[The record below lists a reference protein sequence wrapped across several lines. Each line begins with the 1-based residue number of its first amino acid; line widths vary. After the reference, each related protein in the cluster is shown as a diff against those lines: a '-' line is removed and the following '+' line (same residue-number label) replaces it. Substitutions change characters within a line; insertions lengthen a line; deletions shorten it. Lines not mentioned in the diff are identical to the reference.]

1 MASNVFLKT
10 QFHCGSTSRPL
21 AATSIVEN
29 IARGEGGTG
38 RGGGWA
44 GSGHLAPEPRLI
56 WRYRE
61 DDLQCWSCLNGE
73 RLLFVQLEQVS
84 FRGSELHPAPAS

>member
-1 MASNVFLKT
+1 MFLALLTLLSWSSMASNVFLKT

-29 IARGEGGTG
+29 MARAGAG

-44 GSGHLAPEPRLI
+44 GSGHPAPVPRLI

-61 DDLQCWSCLNGE
+61 DDLQS
-73 RLLFVQLEQVS
+73 
-84 FRGSELHPAPAS
+84 

>member
-1 MASNVFLKT
+1 MFLALLTLLSWSSMASNVFLKT

-38 RGGGWA
+38 AGRRVGGLWPPRPGAPPYMAVSRG
-44 GSGHLAPEPRLI
+44 
-56 WRYRE
+56 
-61 DDLQCWSCLNGE
+61 
-73 RLLFVQLEQVS
+73 
-84 FRGSELHPAPAS
+84 